1 MNECKSTADIVELMS
16 RIVIVVDVDEGQKKK
31 RPAATDRK
39 EKREVSNGNTKR
51 SMTVSRFL
59 HDHYS
64 IKEAVMQKGKGEYEH
79 GCIF

>member
-16 RIVIVVDVDEGQKKK
+16 RIVIVVDCSNEGQKKK

-51 SMTVSRFL
+51 SMTVYRFF
-59 HDHYS
+59 
-64 IKEAVMQKGKGEYEH
+64 A
-79 GCIF
+79 

>member
-1 MNECKSTADIVELMS
+1 MNECKATADIVELMS
-16 RIVIVVDVDEGQKKK
+16 RIVIAVDVDEGQKKK

-39 EKREVSNGNTKR
+39 KRGISNGNTKR

-59 HDHYS
+59 HDYYN

>member
-1 MNECKSTADIVELMS
+1 MNECKATADIVELMS